1 MKQLAGTLSHHINR
15 AVEVLLIV
23 MMAAL
28 VIDVWIGVLDRYYF
42 HWQFNWPEPLA
53 RYLMIWTVLLAI
65 SSGIVRREHIG
76 LTLLT
81 DRIPHA
87 ARRAAL
93 ITSDLL
99 ALMLF
104 GYLFY
109 YGIGFAQSG
118 QTRQA
123 MIFGMSLGPAYAAIP
138 TAAGLAMLQM
148 VLVFIRDLGEQ
159 KTEDQVE
166 V

>member
-1 MKQLAGTLSHHINR
+1 MRKLAGRLSHHVNR
-15 AVEVLLIV
+15 GVEILLIIL
-23 MMAAL
+23 MAAL
-28 VIDVWIGVLDRYYF
+28 VIDVWVGVLDRYYF
-42 HWQFNWPEPLA
+42 RWQFNWPEPLA

-76 LTLLT
+76 LTSLI
-81 DRIPHA
+81 DRIPSG
-87 ARRAAL
+87 ARRIAL
-93 ITSDLL
+93 LASDIL

-104 GYLFY
+104 VYLFL

-123 MIFGMSLGPAYAAIP
+123 MIFGMSLAPAYAAIP
-138 TAAGLAMLQM
+138 VAAGLAALQM
-148 VLVFIRDLGEQ
+148 LLVLIRDLGEQ
-159 KTEDQVE
+159 KTEDQME